1 MQWTSLIFCHL
12 IIEAAFKK
20 YMIFKSLLIH
30 LLIIQS
36 GKRIETQ
43 KQHCSQLR
51 TLQNCFRWCT
61 FFIQYI
67 IHIHS
72 NSCTVLAAWIFYE
85 RLLSSKPS
93 LGHLKSRN
101 GYVSATMQLNFSI
114 MFLPNPKFLWSI
126 MSKTNVPCQH
136 STNPYFLSRKWEKN
150 VKEEGKKDQEHRI
163 SWNTNTKESLNLR
176 VTTSKNVQLNIY
188 QRETQNCI
196 EN

>member
-1 MQWTSLIFCHL
+1 MKTRKKISRNNLENGKCLLQLASHL
-12 IIEAAFKK
+12 ISSTTISSQFYVIMTSAYSK
-20 YMIFKSLLIH
+20 YYFLKASETNSQQDTKPIGVYKNAKS
-30 LLIIQS
+30 
-36 GKRIETQ
+36 
-43 KQHCSQLR
+43 
-51 TLQNCFRWCT
+51 
-61 FFIQYI
+61 
-67 IHIHS
+67 
-72 NSCTVLAAWIFYE
+72 
-85 RLLSSKPS
+85 
-93 LGHLKSRN
+93 
-101 GYVSATMQLNFSI
+101 
-114 MFLPNPKFLWSI
+114 LWSI